1 MDPKQYWVALNMVVG
16 VGKTLFHRLVTVLGS
31 PEQVFRSS
39 LNDLMQVE
47 GIGKKVADEIRKFEI
62 EKHVEREW
70 HFIDKLGLE
79 VLTLECPGYP
89 PLLKAIYDPPPV
101 LYFKGKNLDEFPVP
115 LAVVGTR
122 KPTNYG
128 RIITEAL
135 CKRLSDMGICIV
147 SGLARGID
155 TLAHKSALQAGGE
168 TIAVF
173 GCGLSHTYP
182 PENRQLRDKIVD
194 RGAILSEFPVTMR
207 PDAYNFPARNRVISG
222 LSHGTLVIEAGEKSG
237 ALITAEFSLEQGREV
252 FAVPGNINSPNSKGT
267 NRLIKNGAILVDGP
281 DSIVQELSE
290 SVQGFLEKNRQAGK
304 TSLETTCLSSIERQV
319 LSVLSQEEK
328 HIDII
333 MENSRLSPAEVS
345 ATLVQLELN
354 GFIRQLEGK
363 LFVAL

>member
-1 MDPKQYWVALNMVVG
+1 M
-16 VGKTLFHRLVTVLGS
+16 
-31 PEQVFRSS
+31 
-39 LNDLMQVE
+39 E
-47 GIGKKVADEIRKFEI
+47 GIGKKVAGEIRKFEV

-70 HFIDKLGLE
+70 HFVDKLGLE
-79 VLTLECPGYP
+79 VLTFECPGYP

-122 KPTNYG
+122 IPTNYG
-128 RIITEAL
+128 KLITEAL
-135 CKRLSDMGICIV
+135 CKRLSAMGICIV

-155 TLAHKSALQAGGE
+155 TLAHKSALEAGGE

-173 GCGLSHTYP
+173 GCGLSHIYP
-182 PENRQLRDKIVD
+182 PENRYLRDKIV
-194 RGAILSEFPVTMR
+194 RQGAIVSEFPVTMR
-207 PDAYNFPARNRVISG
+207 PDRNNFPARNRVISG

-237 ALITAEFSLEQGREV
+237 ALITAEFALEQGREI

-267 NRLIKNGAILVDGP
+267 NRLIKTGAILVENP
-281 DSIVQELSE
+281 DSIVHELSA
-290 SVQGFLEKNRQAGK
+290 SVQDYLESKK
-304 TSLETTCLSSIERQV
+304 TAANNSSETTGLSTLERQV
-319 LSVLSQEEK
+319 MAVLSQEEK

-333 MENSRLSPAEVS
+333 IENSRLSPAEVS

-354 GFIRQLEGK
+354 GLIRQFEGK

>member
-1 MDPKQYWVALNMVVG
+1 MVVG

-47 GIGKKVADEIRKFEI
+47 RVSEKVAREIRKFEV
-62 EKHVEREW
+62 EKNVEREW
-70 HFIDKLGLE
+70 HFIDKLELE
-79 VLTLECPGYP
+79 VLTLKCPGYP
-89 PLLKAIYDPPPV
+89 PLLKAIYDPPPI

-122 KPTNYG
+122 RPTNYG

-135 CKRLSDMGICIV
+135 CQRLSAMGICIV

-155 TLAHKSALQAGGE
+155 TLAHKSALQVGGE

-182 PENRQLRDKIVD
+182 PENRKLRDNIVD
-194 RGAILSEFPVTMR
+194 RGAIISEFPVTMR
-207 PDAYNFPARNRVISG
+207 PDRNNFPARNRVISG

-237 ALITAEFSLEQGREV
+237 ALITAEFALEQGREV

-267 NRLIKNGAILVDGP
+267 NRLIKTGAILVDGP
-281 DSIVQELSE
+281 DSIVRELSE
-290 SVQGFLEKNRQAGK
+290 SVQGFLEKIQLVEK
-304 TSLETTCLSSIERQV
+304 KSLEATGLSSIERQV
-319 LSVLSQEEK
+319 LSMLSQEEK
-328 HIDII
+328 HIDTII
-333 MENSRLSPAEVS
+333 ENSRLSPAEVS

-354 GFIRQLEGK
+354 GLIRQLEGK

>member
-1 MDPKQYWVALNMVVG
+1 M
-16 VGKTLFHRLVTVLGS
+16 GKTLFHRLVMVLGS

-47 GIGKKVADEIRKFEI
+47 GIGRKVAAEIRKFEV
-62 EKHVEREW
+62 EKNVEREW
-70 HFIDKLGLE
+70 HFIDKLELE

-122 KPTNYG
+122 RPTNYG

-135 CKRLSDMGICIV
+135 CQRLSAMGICIV

-194 RGAILSEFPVTMR
+194 RGAIISEFPVTMR
-207 PDAYNFPARNRVISG
+207 PDRNNFPARNRVISG

-237 ALITAEFSLEQGREV
+237 ALITAEFALEQGREV

-267 NRLIKNGAILVDGP
+267 NRLIKTGAIFVDGP
-281 DSIVQELSE
+281 DSIVRELSE
-290 SVQGFLEKNRQAGK
+290 SVQSFLEKNRPAEK
-304 TSLETTCLSSIERQV
+304 KSLETTGLSSIERQV

-328 HIDII
+328 HIDTII
-333 MENSRLSPAEVS
+333 ENSRLSPAEVS

-354 GFIRQLEGK
+354 GLIRQFEGK
-363 LFVAL
+363 VFVAL

>member
-1 MDPKQYWVALNMVVG
+1 MVVG

-47 GIGKKVADEIRKFEI
+47 GVGKKVASEILKLDV
-62 EKHVEREW
+62 EKHIEREW
-70 HFIDKLGLE
+70 NFVDKLGLE
-79 VLTLECPGYP
+79 VLSLECPGYP

-128 RIITEAL
+128 RIVTEAL
-135 CKRLSDMGICIV
+135 CESLSAMGICIV

-155 TLAHKSALQAGGE
+155 TLAHKSALKTGGE

-173 GCGLSHTYP
+173 GCGLSHIYP
-182 PENRQLRDKIVD
+182 PENRYLRDKIVD
-194 RGAILSEFPVTMR
+194 RGTIVSEFPATMR
-207 PDAYNFPARNRVISG
+207 PDRNNFPARNRVISG

-237 ALITAEFSLEQGREV
+237 ALITAEFALEQGREV

-267 NRLIKNGAILVDGP
+267 NRLIKNGAVIVESA
-281 DSIVQELSE
+281 DSIVQELSV
-290 SVQGFLEKNRQAGK
+290 SVQEFLEKKKQAVKKKPEIAG
-304 TSLETTCLSSIERQV
+304 LSTLERQV
-319 LSVLSQEEK
+319 LEVLTQEEK

-333 MENSRLSPAEVS
+333 IENSRLSPAEVS

-354 GFIRQLEGK
+354 GLVRQFEGK

>member
-1 MDPKQYWVALNMVVG
+1 MVVG

-47 GIGKKVADEIRKFEI
+47 GIGRKVANEIIKFEVERHI
-62 EKHVEREW
+62 EREW
-70 HFIDKLGLE
+70 HFVDKLGLE
-79 VLTLECPGYP
+79 VLSLECSGYP

-101 LYFKGKNLDEFPVP
+101 LYFKGKKLDEFPVP

-122 KPTNYG
+122 IPTNYG
-128 RIITEAL
+128 KIVTEAL
-135 CKRLSDMGICIV
+135 CESLSAMGICIV

-155 TLAHKSALQAGGE
+155 TLAHKTALKAGGE

-173 GCGLSHTYP
+173 GCGLSHIYP
-182 PENRQLRDKIVD
+182 PENRYLRDKIVNQ
-194 RGAILSEFPVTMR
+194 GAIVSEFPITMR
-207 PDAYNFPARNRVISG
+207 PDRNNFPARNRVISG

-237 ALITAEFSLEQGREV
+237 ALITAEFALEQGREV

-267 NRLIKNGAILVDGP
+267 NRLIKTGAVIVESP
-281 DSIVQELSE
+281 ESIVQELSE
-290 SVQGFLEKNRQAGK
+290 SVQAFLEKKRQAVK
-304 TSLETTCLSSIERQV
+304 KNSETAVLSTIERQV
-319 LSVLSQEEK
+319 LAVLSQEEK
-328 HIDII
+328 HIDSII
-333 MENSRLSPAEVS
+333 ENSRLSPAEVS

-354 GFIRQLEGK
+354 GLVRQFEGK

>member
-16 VGKTLFHRLVTVLGS
+16 VGKTLFHRLVTAFGS

-39 LNDLMQVE
+39 PNDLMQVE
-47 GIGKKVADEIRKFEI
+47 GIGKKVAGEIRRFEI

-70 HFIDKLGLE
+70 HFVDKLGLE

-89 PLLKAIYDPPPV
+89 PLLKAIYDPPPI

-122 KPTNYG
+122 MPTHYG
-128 RIITEAL
+128 KIITEAL
-135 CKRLSDMGICIV
+135 CQRLSAMGICIV

-155 TLAHKSALQAGGE
+155 TLAHKTALQAGGE

-173 GCGLSHTYP
+173 GCGLAHVYP
-182 PENRQLRDKIVD
+182 PENRYLRDKIID
-194 RGAILSEFPVTMR
+194 QGAIVSEFPITMR
-207 PDAYNFPARNRVISG
+207 PDRNNFPARNRVISG

-237 ALITAEFSLEQGREV
+237 ALITAEFALEQGREV

-267 NRLIKNGAILVDGP
+267 NRLIKTGAILVENP
-281 DSIVQELSE
+281 DSIVHELSAE
-290 SVQGFLEKNRQAGK
+290 VQSFLEKKQPAMK
-304 TSLETTCLSSIERQV
+304 KSLEPAGLSTIERQV

-333 MENSRLSPAEVS
+333 IENSRLSPAEVS

-354 GFIRQLEGK
+354 GLIRQFEGK
-363 LFVAL
+363 VFVAL

>member
-1 MDPKQYWVALNMVVG
+1 MVVG

-47 GIGKKVADEIRKFEI
+47 GVGRKVASEIRRFEI
-62 EKHVEREW
+62 EQHVEREW
-70 HFIDKLGLE
+70 HFIDKLELE
-79 VLTLECPGYP
+79 VVTQECPEYP
-89 PLLKAIYDPPPV
+89 LLLKAIYDPPPV

-122 KPTNYG
+122 RPTNYG

-135 CKRLSDMGICIV
+135 CKRLSAMGICIV

-155 TLAHKSALQAGGE
+155 TLAHKTALQAGGE

-194 RGAILSEFPVTMR
+194 RGAIVSEFPVTMR
-207 PDAYNFPARNRVISG
+207 PDRNNFPARNRVISG
-222 LSHGTLVIEAGEKSG
+222 LSHGTLVVEAGEKSG

-267 NRLIKNGAILVDGP
+267 NRLIKTGAILVDGP
-281 DSIVQELSE
+281 DSIVQELSAE
-290 SVQGFLEKNRQAGK
+290 VQGYLEKIQPAGK
-304 TSLETTCLSSIERQV
+304 KSSEATGLSIIERQV

-328 HIDII
+328 HIDHII
-333 MENSRLSPAEVS
+333 ENSRLSPAEVS

-354 GFIRQLEGK
+354 GLIRQFEGK
-363 LFVAL
+363 LFVAI

>member
-16 VGKTLFHRLVTVLGS
+16 VGKTLFHRLVKTFGS
-31 PEQVFRSS
+31 PQQVFRSS
-39 LNDLMQVE
+39 LKDLMRVE
-47 GIGKKVADEIRKFEI
+47 RVSEKVAREIKKFEV

-79 VLTLECPGYP
+79 VLSLDCPGYP

-101 LYFKGKNLDEFPVP
+101 LYFKGKNLDEYPVP

-122 KPTNYG
+122 MPTNYG
-128 RIITEAL
+128 KIVTDAL
-135 CKRLSDMGICIV
+135 CNRLSSMGICIV

-155 TLAHKSALQAGGE
+155 TLAHKSALEAGGD

-173 GCGLSHTYP
+173 GCGLSHIYP
-182 PENRQLRDKIVD
+182 PENRQLRDKIAGQGTIV
-194 RGAILSEFPVTMR
+194 SEFPVTMR
-207 PDAYNFPARNRVISG
+207 PDRNNFPARNRVISG
-222 LSHGTLVIEAGEKSG
+222 LSHGTVVIEAGEKSG
-237 ALITAEFSLEQGREV
+237 ALITAEFALEQGREI

-267 NRLIKNGAILVDGP
+267 NRLLKTGAILVEGP
-281 DSIVQELSE
+281 DSIVQELSAK
-290 SVQGFLEKNRQAGK
+290 VQNFLEEKQQAAKKSSDVPG
-304 TSLETTCLSSIERQV
+304 LSTIERQV
-319 LSVLSQEEK
+319 LAVLSQEEK

-333 MENSRLSPAEVS
+333 IENSRLSPAQVS

-354 GFIRQLEGK
+354 GLIRQFEGK

>member
-1 MDPKQYWVALNMVVG
+1 MVVG
-16 VGKTLFHRLVTVLGS
+16 VGKTLFHRLVRTFGS

-47 GIGKKVADEIRKFEI
+47 RVSEKVAREIRRFEV
-62 EKHVEREW
+62 EQHVEREW
-70 HFIDKLGLE
+70 HFVDKLGLE

-89 PLLKAIYDPPPV
+89 PLLKAIYDPPPI

-122 KPTNYG
+122 MPTNYG

-135 CKRLSDMGICIV
+135 CQRLSVMGICIV

-155 TLAHKSALQAGGE
+155 TLAHKTALQAGGE

-173 GCGLSHTYP
+173 GCGLAHVYP
-182 PENRQLRDKIVD
+182 SENRYLRDKIINQ
-194 RGAILSEFPVTMR
+194 GAIVSEFPVTMG
-207 PDAYNFPARNRVISG
+207 PDRKNFPARNRVISG

-237 ALITAEFSLEQGREV
+237 ALITAEFALEQGREV

-267 NRLIKNGAILVDGP
+267 NRLIKTGAILVANP
-281 DSIVQELSE
+281 DSIVHELSE
-290 SVQGFLEKNRQAGK
+290 EVQNFLEKKQPVTKKSSELAG
-304 TSLETTCLSSIERQV
+304 LSTIERQV

-328 HIDII
+328 HIDVII
-333 MENSRLSPAEVS
+333 ENSRLSPAEVS

-354 GFIRQLEGK
+354 GLIRQFEGK
-363 LFVAL
+363 VFVAL